1 MMTKNK
7 TRVFDRSSFERV
19 STFIDASST
28 MQEDGKSQSGC
39 LVMLGNT
46 LVHEACQKQKII
58 TNNSTKAE
66 LVALSDPNPYGTG

>member
-1 MMTKNK
+1 
-7 TRVFDRSSFERV
+7 
-19 STFIDASST
+19 